1 MRIYKPKREELMDEW
16 RKSHAE
22 DLPNFSSQDFFS
34 GDEIEEDEMGGAY
47 FMCGGEEKCQRGGR
61 GSHDCAFSHLNGR
74 GLCIFP
80 WKNIRIISRRIPEY
94 LSPF

>member
-1 MRIYKPKREELMDEW
+1 VRIYKPKREELMDEW

-22 DLPNFSSQDFFS
+22 DLPNFSSQDFFLVMKS
-34 GDEIEEDEMGGAY
+34 RKMRWAGHISCA
-47 FMCGGEEKCQRGGR
+47 GEKRNVKGGGR
-61 GSHDCAFSHLNGR
+61 GSHDCACSHLNGR